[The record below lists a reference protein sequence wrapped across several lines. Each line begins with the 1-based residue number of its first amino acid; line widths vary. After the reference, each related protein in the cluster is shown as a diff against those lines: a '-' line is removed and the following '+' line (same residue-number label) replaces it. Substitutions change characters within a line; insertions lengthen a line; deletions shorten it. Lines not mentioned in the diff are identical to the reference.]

1 MLFPAFAKIQDDTE
15 KLRVNFY
22 KLLSVVG
29 IINFPALLGL
39 MVVSNNFVPLVFGEK
54 WNSII
59 PVLQL
64 LCVVGL
70 LRSVGNPIGSLL
82 MAKARVDISFKFNV
96 FKTFLFIP
104 AIVIGGQM
112 AGAIGVTLGFL
123 LVQIINTIL
132 SYFVMIKPVLGS
144 SYRQYILSLWLPFYL
159 SLPTLGVS
167 YALGIVL
174 KGQLALGMLLAVQI
188 AAGVLAFRGDDC
200 AVAPSAGGGSE
211 ASVLSQR
218 KNENAF
224 TGGVNGCFRLRQRKQ
239 QHNLTWH
246 QIYEE
251 KMKLLILGNHTCGN
265 RGDSAILRGLLDAI
279 NILNPHAEV
288 DVMSRYPVSSSWL
301 LNRPVMGD
309 PLFLQM
315 KQHNSA
321 AGVVGRVKKVL
332 RRRYQHQVLLSRVTD
347 TGKLRNIA
355 IAQGFTDFV
364 RLLSGYDA
372 IIQVGGSFFVDLYGV
387 PQFEHALCTFMA
399 KKPLFMIGHSVG
411 PFQDEQF
418 NQLANYVFGHC
429 DALILRESVSLD
441 LMKRSNIT
449 TAKVEHGVDTAWLVD
464 HHTEDFT
471 ASYAVQHWLD
481 VAAQQK
487 TVAITLRELAPFDK
501 RLGTTQQAYEKAFA
515 GVVNRIL
522 DEGYQVIALSTC
534 TGIDSYNKDDRMVA
548 LNLRQHI
555 SDPARYHVV
564 MDELNDLEMGKILGA
579 CELTVGTRLHSA
591 IISMNFATPAIAINY
606 EHKSA
611 GIMQQLGLPE
621 MAIDIRHL
629 LDGSLQAMVADT
641 LGQLSGAEHAT

>member
-1 MLFPAFAKIQDDTE
+1 
-15 KLRVNFY
+15 
-22 KLLSVVG
+22 
-29 IINFPALLGL
+29 
-39 MVVSNNFVPLVFGEK
+39 
-54 WNSII
+54 
-59 PVLQL
+59 
-64 LCVVGL
+64 
-70 LRSVGNPIGSLL
+70 
-82 MAKARVDISFKFNV
+82 
-96 FKTFLFIP
+96 
-104 AIVIGGQM
+104 
-112 AGAIGVTLGFL
+112 
-123 LVQIINTIL
+123 
-132 SYFVMIKPVLGS
+132 
-144 SYRQYILSLWLPFYL
+144 
-159 SLPTLGVS
+159 
-167 YALGIVL
+167 
-174 KGQLALGMLLAVQI
+174 
-188 AAGVLAFRGDDC
+188 
-200 AVAPSAGGGSE
+200 
-211 ASVLSQR
+211 
-218 KNENAF
+218 
-224 TGGVNGCFRLRQRKQ
+224 
-239 QHNLTWH
+239 
-246 QIYEE
+246 
-251 KMKLLILGNHTCGN
+251 MKLLILGNHTCGN

-279 NILNPHAEV
+279 NILNPHTEV

-321 AGVVGRVKKVL
+321 AGVVGRVKSPPSPLSAPGIALTRHRHWQAAQYRHRPGIHRLRAPTVRL
-332 RRRYQHQVLLSRVTD
+332 RRHY
-347 TGKLRNIA
+347 
-355 IAQGFTDFV
+355 
-364 RLLSGYDA
+364 SGRR
-372 IIQVGGSFFVDLYGV
+372 IVFVDLYGV

-501 RLGTTQQAYEKAFA
+501 RLGTTQQVYEKAFA

-611 GIMQQLGLPE
+611 GVMQQLGLPE

-641 LGQLSGAEHAT
+641 LGQLPALNARLSEAVSRERQTGMQMVQSVLERIGEVK